1 MDKHTPGPWAVDST
15 KSFYVM
21 GPARLSEQTGL
32 THGPFI
38 CNASTQANARL
49 IAAAPDLLDAL
60 RALMALDVKGH
71 ALADRL
77 QFSDPGRALLDQCRA
92 AIAKGTT

>member
-1 MDKHTPGPWAVDST
+1 MSQHTPGPWAVDPT

-21 GPARLSEQTGL
+21 GPARLSEQAGL

-49 IAAAPDLLDAL
+49 ISAAPDLLDAL
-60 RALMALDVKGH
+60 QALMALDVKGH

-77 QFSDPGRALLDQCRA
+77 QFSDSGRAILDQCRA
-92 AIAKGTT
+92 AISKATS

>member
-1 MDKHTPGPWAVDST
+1 MSQHTPGPWAVDST
-15 KSFYVM
+15 KSFYVF
-21 GPARLSEQTGL
+21 GPARLSEQA
-32 THGPFI
+32 GPFI

-49 IAAAPDLLDAL
+49 ISAAPDLLDAL

-77 QFSDPGRALLDQCRA
+77 QFSDSGRALLDQCCA
-92 AIAKGTT
+92 AIEKAKQ